1 MKVKL
6 PDNRTCGG
14 LCRTFPSCLPPISAE
29 ALDWIVR
36 DCLLEGLEAETKA
49 RTADALEQLHAA
61 ITSGLAKKDAESQ
74 PHRQLEP

>member
-14 LCRTFPSCLPPISAE
+14 LCQTFPSCLPPISAE
-29 ALDWIVR
+29 VLDQIVR
-36 DCLLEGLEAETKA
+36 DRLLKGLEAEATA

-61 ITSGLAKKDAESQ
+61 ITRGLAKKDADA
-74 PHRQLEP
+74 PPNRQLES